1 MTLFVNAVLLFISAA
16 ALAIFSYIRM
26 HRGIEIPLWLSL
38 GWLFSFFVF
47 LYAYFSL
54 FKYFKYL

>member
-1 MTLFVNAVLLFISAA
+1 MTLIVNVVLVVVSAA

-26 HRGIEIPLWLSL
+26 HRGIEIPLWLAL
-38 GWLFSFFVF
+38 GWLVSFFAF